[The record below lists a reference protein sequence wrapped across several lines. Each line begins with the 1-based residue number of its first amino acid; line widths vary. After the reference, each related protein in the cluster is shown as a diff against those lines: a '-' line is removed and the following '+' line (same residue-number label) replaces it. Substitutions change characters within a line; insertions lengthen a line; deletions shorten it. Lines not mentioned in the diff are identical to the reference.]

1 MPVAISKLGTMH
13 SAPFFCGTEK
23 RMSNSNN
30 DCVFAKYEME
40 KRETA
45 SYSKTGFSND
55 NNNIISME
63 RKMCEIDSR
72 GEMKYGAF

>member
-1 MPVAISKLGTMH
+1 
-13 SAPFFCGTEK
+13 
-23 RMSNSNN
+23 
-30 DCVFAKYEME
+30 ME

-55 NNNIISME
+55 NNNIISRE
-63 RKMCEIDSR
+63 RKMCEIDSL